1 MTVQVCTVAVKQLPE
16 ISCGKQAQL
25 FFDELGSC
33 MSIGHA
39 CIVLD
44 FSQVRQIDRSAI
56 YLLLSCLENA
66 LKHDG
71 DVKLAST
78 PSGARAILEFTGVV
92 RLFECFETNAEA
104 VSSFRRL
111 SVNAAS
117 SVYVPFR
124 SHRAPENA
132 A

>member
-1 MTVQVCTVAVKQLPE
+1 
-16 ISCGKQAQL
+16 
-25 FFDELGSC
+25 
-33 MSIGHA
+33 MSIGNA

-44 FSQVRQIDRSAI
+44 CSQVRQIDKAAI

-66 LKHDG
+66 LKRDG
-71 DVKLAST
+71 DVKLASIH
-78 PSGARAILEFTGVV
+78 SGARAILEFTGVA

-104 VSSFRRL
+104 VCSFRRL

-117 SVYVPFR
+117 GAYVPFS
-124 SHRAPENA
+124 SHRDPENA